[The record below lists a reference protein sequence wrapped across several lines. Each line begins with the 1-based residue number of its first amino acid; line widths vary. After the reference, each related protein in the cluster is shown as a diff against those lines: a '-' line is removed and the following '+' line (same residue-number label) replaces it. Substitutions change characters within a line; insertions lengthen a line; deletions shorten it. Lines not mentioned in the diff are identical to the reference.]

1 MKFHHPILKKPSLSL
16 VLLLAAVVAFILT
29 LIKITSFLEASARAQ
44 NLVKRAV
51 QDEPVPHDSGQTAAA
66 SWAVAEQL
74 KKNNLF
80 SPPAPPRHP
89 VTSVLGILGNEVLIG
104 DRWYKAGDNVADAKV
119 VSVEPTQVRVRW
131 QGRETIFVPMETES
145 QPASDGSR
153 SIRRDI
159 GQSNQ
164 DASPTPGGTPSRRP
178 ARAAVSRSPRSER
191 TLAQNRAK
199 SNIEASKKPQLSAEK
214 PQYQKVLKQN
224 LKAPKNETATKKTGS
239 DAGAGKKAAAAEI
252 KKSAGQRSR

>member
-1 MKFHHPILKKPSLSL
+1 MKLNHPMCSKRSLSTALL
-16 VLLLAAVVAFILT
+16 VAAVVAFILT

-51 QDEPVPHDSGQTAAA
+51 RDEPVPHDSGQTAAA

-74 KKNNLF
+74 KKSNLF

-89 VTSVLGILGNEVLIG
+89 VTSVLGILGNEALIG
-104 DRWYKAGDNVADAKV
+104 DRWYKAGDNIADAKV
-119 VSVEPTQVRVRW
+119 VAVEPTQVRVQW
-131 QGRETIFVPMETES
+131 QGRETVFVPMETES

-178 ARAAVSRSPRSER
+178 
-191 TLAQNRAK
+191 NRAEP
-199 SNIEASKKPQLSAEK
+199 SLTLRSKRLSGQSKTKPDAEGDK
-214 PQYQKVLKQN
+214 KRQALNEKQQYQKVLKQN

-239 DAGAGKKAAAAEI
+239 DASAGKKAAAAEI